1 MTRMWKIGALAVVA
15 LGLAGGVLAKVSA
28 RADVREVRLVVR
40 GMAYYYPAQSSE
52 ENPTLRLVGG
62 EKIRLVLTN
71 EDPGYSHNLVAPVL
85 GVSTPLLEQGRSQ
98 SVEFKVP
105 DVTGLYPYECGPHS
119 QMMRGTISI
128 E

>member
-1 MTRMWKIGALAVVA
+1 MRMWKLGGLVVVGLAV
-15 LGLAGGVLAKVSA
+15 GGAVLAKVFAS
-28 RADVREVRLVVR
+28 ADVREVRLVVR
-40 GMAYYYPAQSSE
+40 GMTYYAAQSTD
-52 ENPTLRLVGG
+52 ENPTLRLVRG

-105 DVTGLYPYECGPHS
+105 DVTGVYTYECGPHS
-119 QMMRGTISI
+119 QMMRGSI
-128 E
+128 AIE